1 MIKLHLKRCLIC
13 ALFGLSVGGCIGW
26 KGYETSMNNPMTK
39 FVITG
44 KVF

>member
-1 MIKLHLKRCLIC
+1 MPKLHLKRCVFC
-13 ALFGLSVGGCIGW
+13 LFIGLSVGSFVGW